1 MTKSKNII
9 IIDDNGDLVELLTK
23 AIGDNETVLLTQT
36 SSDIDKL
43 DNLLGIEDYLI
54 LINEDSLKADIRA
67 LVGFLYNRTM
77 YTITPIIVATGKEFD
92 LNDDVQKLVPVIS
105 VLRKDVPPAILGHY
119 LINLLNSFESNRNL
133 NALSGLP
140 GNNVIDRKLSD
151 CIDSGKDFAMMYIDL
166 DNFKEYNEYYGFHK
180 GDQVILFL
188 TRILY
193 DVMSECGAETDFV
206 GHVGG
211 DDFVVILQDTNLIKE
226 VGDRIIAHFDAG
238 ISNFYDAKDLNNGYI
253 EVKNRTG
260 KMERIRI
267 MSVSIIVVYGDE
279 FRTTTLDNMYK
290 KMMLYKKQAKMVK
303 GSVLLQNPS
312 APAVTPPSSD

>member
-1 MTKSKNII
+1 MIKNKNII
-9 IIDDNGDLVELLTK
+9 VIDDNGDLVELLTK
-23 AIGDNETVLLTQT
+23 AIHDNETVQLIQA
-36 SSDIDKL
+36 SSEIDKL
-43 DNLLGIEDYLI
+43 DDLLGIEDYLI
-54 LINEDSLKADIRA
+54 LINEDSLKSDIRD
-67 LVGFLYNRTM
+67 LVGYLYNRTQ
-77 YTITPIIVATGKEFD
+77 YNITPIIVATGKEFD
-92 LNDDVQKLVPVIS
+92 LSDDVQKLVPVIS

-119 LINLLNSFESNRNL
+119 LVNLLNSFESNRNL

-151 CIDSGKDFAMMYIDL
+151 SIKSGKDFAMMYIDL

-180 GDQVILFL
+180 GDQVILFF

-193 DVMSECGAETDFV
+193 EVMSECGAETDFV

-211 DDFVVILQDTNLIKE
+211 DDFVVILQNTHIIKE

-238 ISNFYDAKDLNNGYI
+238 ISDFYEAKDLKNGYI
-253 EVKNRTG
+253 EVRNRAG
-260 KMERIRI
+260 VMERIHI
-267 MSVSIIVVYGDE
+267 MSVSIIVVDGNE

-303 GSVLLQNPS
+303 GSVLLQ
-312 APAVTPPSSD
+312 APNVSVTPPSD

>member
-1 MTKSKNII
+1 
-9 IIDDNGDLVELLTK
+9 LVELLTK
-23 AIGDNETVLLTQT
+23 AIHDNETVQLIQA
-36 SSDIDKL
+36 SSEIDKL
-43 DNLLGIEDYLI
+43 DDLLGIEDYLI
-54 LINEDSLKADIRA
+54 LINEDSLKSDIRD
-67 LVGFLYNRTM
+67 LVGYLFNRTQ
-77 YTITPIIVATGKEFD
+77 YNITPIIVATGKEFD
-92 LNDDVQKLVPVIS
+92 LSDDVQKLVPVIS

-119 LINLLNSFESNRNL
+119 LVNLLNSFESNRNL

-151 CIDSGKDFAMMYIDL
+151 SIESGKDFALMYIDL

-180 GDQVILFL
+180 GDQVILFF

-193 DVMSECGAETDFV
+193 EVMSECGAETDFV

-211 DDFVVILQDTNLIKE
+211 DDFVVILQNTHIIKE

-238 ISNFYDAKDLNNGYI
+238 ISDFYEAKDLKNGYI
-253 EVKNRTG
+253 EVRNRAG
-260 KMERIRI
+260 VMERIRI
-267 MSVSIIVVYGDE
+267 MSVSIIVVDGNE

-303 GSVLLQNPS
+303 GSVLLQ
-312 APAVTPPSSD
+312 APNASVTPPSD

>member
-1 MTKSKNII
+1 L
-9 IIDDNGDLVELLTK
+9 DD
-23 AIGDNETVLLTQT
+23 
-36 SSDIDKL
+36 
-43 DNLLGIEDYLI
+43 LLGIEDYLI
-54 LINEDSLKADIRA
+54 LINEDSLKSDIRD
-67 LVGFLYNRTM
+67 LVGYLFNRTQ
-77 YTITPIIVATGKEFD
+77 YNITPIIVATGKEFD
-92 LNDDVQKLVPVIS
+92 LSDDVQKLVPVIS

-119 LINLLNSFESNRNL
+119 LVNLLNSFESNRNL

-151 CIDSGKDFAMMYIDL
+151 SIESGKDFALMYIDL

-180 GDQVILFL
+180 GDQVILFF

-193 DVMSECGAETDFV
+193 EVMSECGAETDFV

-211 DDFVVILQDTNLIKE
+211 DDFVVILQNTHIIKE

-238 ISNFYDAKDLNNGYI
+238 ISDFYEAKDLKNGYI
-253 EVKNRTG
+253 EVRNRAG
-260 KMERIRI
+260 VMERIRI
-267 MSVSIIVVYGDE
+267 MSVSIIVVDGNE

-303 GSVLLQNPS
+303 GSVLLQ
-312 APAVTPPSSD
+312 APNASVTPPSD

>member
-1 MTKSKNII
+1 MIKSKNII
-9 IIDDNGDLVELLTK
+9 VFDDNGDLVELLTK
-23 AIGDNETVLLTQT
+23 AIHDNETVRLIQA
-36 SSDIDKL
+36 SSEIDKL
-43 DNLLGIEDYLI
+43 DDLLGIEDYLI
-54 LINEDSLKADIRA
+54 LINEDSLKSDIRD
-67 LVGFLYNRTM
+67 LVGYLYNRTQ
-77 YTITPIIVATGKEFD
+77 YNITPIIVATGKEFD
-92 LNDDVQKLVPVIS
+92 LSDDVQKLVPVIS

-119 LINLLNSFESNRNL
+119 LVNLLNSFESNRNL

-151 CIDSGKDFAMMYIDL
+151 SIESGKDFAMMYIDL

-180 GDQVILFL
+180 GDQVILFF

-193 DVMSECGAETDFV
+193 EVMSECGAETDFV

-211 DDFVVILQDTNLIKE
+211 DDFVVILQNTHIIKE

-238 ISNFYDAKDLNNGYI
+238 ISDFYEAKDLKNGYI
-253 EVKNRTG
+253 EVRNRAG
-260 KMERIRI
+260 VMERIRI
-267 MSVSIIVVYGDE
+267 MSISIIVVDGNE

-303 GSVLLQNPS
+303 GSVLLQ
-312 APAVTPPSSD
+312 APNASVTPPSD